1 LNLDTDNSFHEVHPV
16 LPGLLSLAQLDQP
29 DLEEEED
36 DGEAEFDEEGDEDE
50 EDYPG
55 EEDEEED
62 HVHHHHHHHH
72 HHGHHHHL
80 SFQPMGDGDD
90 DIIPGIR
97 IRDLIPPEMDPSLL
111 VDTSGGARR
120 PIQIMRN
127 GAIYATGFRTFGVN
141 TRSRGQ
147 RGAAG
152 DDGTNPLL
160 QRAATNARNAQ
171 PDPRN
176 LADTLPN
183 HVQRLFRHGVINV
196 SGDMLGQDR
205 SLDAFSQ
212 HFQIQLDAAG
222 EIERRTRRLIEGLM
236 MTELGRRHPGG
247 QLMPPPV
254 VHERVRT
261 DPVSVVHF
269 DVGMTAGRWLEE
281 VKMVFGQRMAEMAI
295 LLVPEIHRALIP
307 AAIKKYREEER
318 RAKAERELQEA
329 QELKAREE
337 QEAREKKEKEEREA
351 KEQEERAAREAA
363 EAAAA
368 AAAAE
373 EAARADAEANEGGA
387 ENEENEMQGVETSQ
401 TGESQPVAESSTAA
415 GPTPRVTYRLRD
427 REIDLTSLGIDP
439 DFLDAIPPEM
449 REEVL
454 INQVMQ
460 HRATLGQGSSEAP
473 RFDEEFLAALP
484 PDMRE
489 EIIQAEAMELR
500 RQQREEARRRQ
511 ANPAQTD
518 ANREPEEMNPED
530 FLASL
535 TSDLRQ
541 QILMEADEEM
551 LSTFPDHI
559 VAEARALGGGR
570 ARGADQ
576 PFRRRGVPVNNA
588 HPGGAHAGAPETIR
602 IHYKQVFEK
611 QGISSLLRLLFMPQQ
626 GSVKALFK
634 EILSAACQNRQNRA
648 EIVSILLSILQ
659 DGSTDAGAIDRS
671 FQHLSSKAK
680 SSGTGKSPHIRRTE
694 SIAMSEM
701 TPLRVVA
708 QCLETL
714 EYLILHNPKAMLHFM
729 LTEHEPGTSSRKS
742 IGKGKGKDSRASRFP
757 VNAVLGLLNR
767 KLIVENTPVLDVLS
781 HLSQEITAHIVK
793 MSEESNKYLADQKK
807 EAEKKEA
814 EKAEAESAAKAEK
827 ASQEQASGEAAQES
841 GDAAPESKAE
851 QAEKPKKPRAPPVA
865 PEISEHNMRLVVSVI
880 GSREL
885 SSRSFKNILAMISSL
900 SVMPKAKTIFGSELV
915 RVAQD
920 LGVSILRDLK
930 MLLDEVRKADSA
942 SELQRVALARF
953 SPASSDQTKLL
964 RVITSLDYIF
974 DPVRSALHTPF
985 PSDEPKNA
993 EEESETLRTLY
1004 ENATFSPLW
1013 KTLSQCLSAIRDHKS
1028 TNMLNVATFLLPL
1041 IEVLMFVFKS
1051 SVRKLEKTP
1060 TADGGLASPTP
1071 ESSMEAFFYRFT
1083 EDHKKI
1089 LNELVRQ
1096 NPKLMSGSF
1105 DLMVRNSKVL
1115 EFDNKRNYFHRQ
1127 LHPRTNEQRPPHSS
1141 LQMTVRRDNIFHDSY
1156 RSLYYKKPEEIKY
1169 GKLNIKFQDEEGVD
1183 AGGVTREWFHELV
1196 KQMFNPGY
1204 VLFNPIA
1211 SDRTTFHPNP
1221 LSGVNNEHLSF
1232 FNFVGRIIG
1241 KALYESRHLDCHF
1254 SQAVYKRILGREV
1267 SVKDMEAHDLAYY
1280 GSLKWIL
1287 DNDITGE
1294 DFTFSAEFENFGS
1307 TTVVDLIE
1315 NGRKEIVTN
1324 ENKKEYVRLMVNH
1337 KLVGSVSEQL
1347 DALLK
1352 GMFPLSFPLY
1362 DANMARIL
1370 RDCAAVACVHIH
1382 RAGARAAHLRPAGHR
1397 RGRLEEQHRV
1407 HGLQRVEPADHVVLA
1422 RRALVRQ
1429 GGARQAAA
1437 VRDGHEQGASQRL

>member
-1 LNLDTDNSFHEVHPV
+1 
-16 LPGLLSLAQLDQP
+16 
-29 DLEEEED
+29 
-36 DGEAEFDEEGDEDE
+36 
-50 EDYPG
+50 
-55 EEDEEED
+55 
-62 HVHHHHHHHH
+62 
-72 HHGHHHHL
+72 
-80 SFQPMGDGDD
+80 
-90 DIIPGIR
+90 
-97 IRDLIPPEMDPSLL
+97 
-111 VDTSGGARR
+111 
-120 PIQIMRN
+120 MR
-127 GAIYATGFRTFGVN
+127 
-141 TRSRGQ
+141 S
-147 RGAAG
+147 
-152 DDGTNPLL
+152 
-160 QRAATNARNAQ
+160 
-171 PDPRN
+171 
-176 LADTLPN
+176 
-183 HVQRLFRHGVINV
+183 HGVINV
-196 SGDMLGQDR
+196 SSELLAADR
-205 SLDAFSQ
+205 PLDALTQ
-212 HFQIQLDAAG
+212 RFQIQLDAAG
-222 EIERRTRRLIEGLM
+222 DFERRTRRLIEGLM
-236 MTELGRRHPGG
+236 MTELGRRHP
-247 QLMPPPV
+247 PV
-254 VHERVRT
+254 QAAPQATPERVRT
-261 DPVSVVHF
+261 DPVSIVHYE
-269 DVGMTAGRWLEE
+269 VGLTVNRWLEE
-281 VKMVFGQRMAEMAI
+281 AKMIFGLRIADIAGLLLPE
-295 LLVPEIHRALIP
+295 LNRRLVPR
-307 AAIKKYREEER
+307 AIKLHREEEQ
-318 RAKAERELQEA
+318 RAKLE
-329 QELKAREE
+329 REE
-337 QEAREKKEKEEREA
+337 QEARERKAREELEAQEKKMREEREA

-373 EAARADAEANEGGA
+373 EAERAAEEAHDA

-401 TGESQPVAESSTAA
+401 AGEPQVVAESSATA

-439 DFLDAIPPEM
+439 EFLDAIPPEM

-454 INQVMQ
+454 IAQVMQ
-460 HRATLGQGSSEAP
+460 HRASLGQGSAEAP

-484 PDMRE
+484 PEMRE

-511 ANPAQTD
+511 AGPAQTE
-518 ANREPEEMNPED
+518 AVRGAEEMNPED

-541 QILMEADEEM
+541 QILMEADEDM
-551 LSTFPDHI
+551 LATLPDHI

-570 ARGADQ
+570 SRGMPQ
-576 PFRRRGVPVNNA
+576 LLRRRGNTAGDPSAAAGIDPTQPVR
-588 HPGGAHAGAPETIR
+588 PSF
-602 IHYKQVFEK
+602 HYLQIFEK
-611 QGISSLLRLLFMPQQ
+611 SGISSLLRLIFMPQQ

-659 DGSTDAGAIDRS
+659 DGSADAGAIERS
-671 FQHLSSKAK
+671 FAQLSSKAK
-680 SSGTGKSPHIRRTE
+680 QSGSTAKSPHLKRSE

-701 TPLRVVA
+701 TPLRVVS

-714 EYLILHNPKAMLHFM
+714 EYLISHNPKAMLQFM
-729 LTEHEPGTSSRKS
+729 LTEHDPGMGFRPRST
-742 IGKGKGKDSRASRFP
+742 GKGKGKDSRAARFP
-757 VNAVLGLLNR
+757 INAVLGLLNR

-793 MSEESNKYLADQKK
+793 ISEDVNKHLKGQ
-807 EAEKKEA
+807 EKEA
-814 EKAEAESAAKAEK
+814 EKAAAGKEESAKADN
-827 ASQEQASGEAAQES
+827 AGQEQDSNGQEAPAQAS
-841 GDAAPESKAE
+841 GDAAQESKAE
-851 QAEKPKKPRAPPVA
+851 QGDEKTKKARPPPIV

-900 SVMPKAKTIFGSELV
+900 SVLPKAKTIFGSELI
-915 RVAQD
+915 RVAEE
-920 LGVSILRDLK
+920 LGASILRDLK
-930 MLLDEVRKADSA
+930 VLLEEVRKADSA

-985 PSDEPKNA
+985 PSDEPKSTDD
-993 EEESETLRTLY
+993 ESETLRTLY

-1013 KTLSQCLSAIRDHKS
+1013 KTLSLCLSAIRDHKS
-1028 TNMLNVATFLLPL
+1028 TNMLNIATFLLPL

-1051 SVRKLEKTP
+1051 SVRKTEKTP
-1060 TADGGLASPTP
+1060 AEGMGSPVP
-1071 ESSMEAFFYRFT
+1071 DSQMEAFFYRFT
-1083 EDHKKI
+1083 EDHRKI

-1127 LHPRTNEQRPPHSS
+1127 LHPRSNEPRHPHGQ
-1141 LQMTVRRDNIFHDSY
+1141 LQMTVRRESIFHDSY
-1156 RSLYYKKPEEIKY
+1156 RSLYYKKPEEIKF

-1196 KQMFNPGY
+1196 KQMFNPDY

-1221 LSGVNNEHLSF
+1221 LSGINSEHLSF
-1232 FNFVGRIIG
+1232 FQFVGRIIG

-1287 DNDITGE
+1287 ENDITGE

-1307 TTVVDLIE
+1307 TKVVDLIE

-1352 GMFPLSFPLY
+1352 GK
-1362 DANMARIL
+1362 
-1370 RDCAAVACVHIH
+1370 
-1382 RAGARAAHLRPAGHR
+1382 
-1397 RGRLEEQHRV
+1397 
-1407 HGLQRVEPADHVVLA
+1407 
-1422 RRALVRQ
+1422 LVTIAFCM
-1429 GGARQAAA
+1429 G
-1437 VRDGHEQGASQRL
+1437 

>member
-1 LNLDTDNSFHEVHPV
+1 M

-36 DGEAEFDEEGDEDE
+36 GEAEFDEEGDEDE
-50 EDYPG
+50 EDYNG

-62 HVHHHHHHHH
+62 HIHHHHHHH
-72 HHGHHHHL
+72 HHGHHHHHL

-97 IRDLIPPEMDPSLL
+97 IRDLIPPDMETGLL
-111 VDTSGGARR
+111 VDNSGGTRR
-120 PIQIMRN
+120 PVQIMRN

-147 RGAAG
+147 RGTAG

-160 QRAATNARNAQ
+160 QRAAANARNAQ
-171 PDPRN
+171 QPDPRT
-176 LADTLPN
+176 LTDTMPN
-183 HVQRLFRHGVINV
+183 HIQRLFRHGVINV
-196 SGDMLGQDR
+196 SGDLLGPDR

-212 HFQIQLDAAG
+212 RFQIQLDAAS

-247 QLMPPPV
+247 QLAPPQV
-254 VHERVRT
+254 LHERLRT
-261 DPVSVVHF
+261 DPVSIVHF
-269 DVGMTAGRWLEE
+269 DVGLTAGRWLEE
-281 VKMVFGQRMAEMAI
+281 AKMVFGHRMAEMA
-295 LLVPEIHRALIP
+295 LLLIPEIDRALIP
-307 AAIKKYREEER
+307 SAIKKYREEEQ
-318 RAKAERELQEA
+318 RAKLERELQEA
-329 QELKAREE
+329 QERKAREE
-337 QEAREKKEKEEREA
+337 QEAREKKEREEREA

-363 EAAAA
+363 EAVAA

-373 EAARADAEANEGGA
+373 EAARADAEANEVGT

-401 TGESQPVAESSTAA
+401 PGESQAVAESSAAA

-439 DFLDAIPPEM
+439 EFLDEIPPEM

-454 INQVMQ
+454 ISQVMQ
-460 HRATLGQGSSEAP
+460 HRASLGQGSSEAP
-473 RFDEEFLAALP
+473 RFEEEFAALP
-484 PDMRE
+484 PEMRE

-511 ANPAQTD
+511 AGPAQTD
-518 ANREPEEMNPED
+518 ADRGAEEMNPED

-535 TSDLRQ
+535 TSELRQ
-541 QILMEADEEM
+541 QILMGADEEM

-570 ARGADQ
+570 ARGVDQ
-576 PFRRRGVPVNNA
+576 PFRRRGNTANNA
-588 HPGGAHAGAPETIR
+588 NPGGVHAGPPEAVR
-602 IHYKQVFEK
+602 VHYAQVFDK

-659 DGSTDAGAIDRS
+659 DGSADAGSIDRS

-680 SSGTGKSPHIRRTE
+680 GSSTGKSPHIKRSE

-729 LTEHEPGTSSRKS
+729 LTEHEPGTGSRKS

-807 EAEKKEA
+807 EAEK
-814 EKAEAESAAKAEK
+814 AEAESATKAEK
-827 ASQEQASGEAAQES
+827 AVQEQASDEAAPAQAS
-841 GDAAPESKAE
+841 GDAAQDSKAAE
-851 QAEKPKKPRAPPVA
+851 QAEKPKKARAPPVA

-885 SSRSFKNILAMISSL
+885 SSRSFKNILAIISSL

-920 LGVSILRDLK
+920 LGAGILRDLK
-930 MLLDEVRKADSA
+930 MLLEEVRKADSA

-1127 LHPRTNEQRPPHSS
+1127 LHPRSNEQRPPHSS

-1156 RSLYYKKPEEIKY
+1156 RSLYYKKAEEIKY
-1169 GKLNIKFQDEEGVD
+1169 GKLNIKFLDEEGVD

-1196 KQMFNPGY
+1196 KQMFNPDY

-1221 LSGVNNEHLSF
+1221 LSGVNSEHLCPPSSSS
-1232 FNFVGRIIG
+1232 GASSARPST
-1241 KALYESRHLDCHF
+1241 SRGTSTATSARRCT
-1254 SQAVYKRILGREV
+1254 S
-1267 SVKDMEAHDLAYY
+1267 AY
-1280 GSLKWIL
+1280 W
-1287 DNDITGE
+1287 
-1294 DFTFSAEFENFGS
+1294 
-1307 TTVVDLIE
+1307 
-1315 NGRKEIVTN
+1315 
-1324 ENKKEYVRLMVNH
+1324 
-1337 KLVGSVSEQL
+1337 
-1347 DALLK
+1347 
-1352 GMFPLSFPLY
+1352 
-1362 DANMARIL
+1362 
-1370 RDCAAVACVHIH
+1370 
-1382 RAGARAAHLRPAGHR
+1382 GARSASRTWR
-1397 RGRLEEQHRV
+1397 RTTWRTTGR
-1407 HGLQRVEPADHVVLA
+1407 
-1422 RRALVRQ
+1422 
-1429 GGARQAAA
+1429 
-1437 VRDGHEQGASQRL
+1437 